1 MPTQR
6 PSWINRLILYS
17 PGLVSFAIMLPRLAS
32 AQFGFFDDGRT
43 LATAAQMAHGSWDW
57 SWDFLAGRFRPVYRL
72 FFSLPYA
79 LFGREPFWYFVA
91 NAVIFVLA
99 VVGVIALVRR
109 IGGSDTQA
117 WVTGMLFATSGP
129 VAENYYTLSKGEALQ
144 LVLLVGSLLLILSY
158 EKLHSQWRKSV
169 LLLMTML
176 VLFAAHA
183 TKETSLIMLPISLV
197 WLLGAWVRQRS
208 GRSSAHLPIYGAY
221 CLANILAGAI
231 FISLR
236 MVFVTQTA
244 QGGSYAQSYE
254 FGLSRLLA
262 STVRWSGWLIRD
274 YSYLAPLLL
283 IAVFWCL
290 RIRRIPQA
298 ETAFNSL
305 VWMGAWMGI
314 FLPWQYTV
322 EYYMLSFALGAAF
335 LGGWLLAQIIQ
346 KPVFV
351 NKWSRILTI
360 IGLAVSAIL
369 FISTLGNNI
378 STARIQLA
386 VDAANDKMLDYLV
399 QQLPTGSTV
408 WINIQASNEYIE
420 QLGYLKD
427 GWRRTDINLQ
437 LFHNPIIP
445 GNKDYIVTPFV
456 ANLPLLT
463 VRMGVIESSQL
474 TWTQDL
480 NSFLSEHPDWKQVFE
495 TDHRFQLIVTDLP
508 RLFCPWMQG
517 RNFCAVDSPILNT
530 RAFSYGWRIYQQEN
544 P

>member
-6 PSWINRLILYS
+6 PSWINRLLLYS
-17 PGLVSFAIMLPRLAS
+17 PAFLSFAIMLPRLAS

-43 LATAAQMAHGSWDW
+43 LATAAQTAHGSWDW

-79 LFGREPFWYFVA
+79 LFGKEPFWYFVA

-99 VVGVIALVRR
+99 VVGAIALVRR
-109 IGGSDTQA
+109 IGGSATQA
-117 WVTGMLFATSGP
+117 WMTGMLFATSGP

-158 EKLHSQWRKSV
+158 DKLHSLWKKSALLV
-169 LLLMTML
+169 LTVL
-176 VLFAAHA
+176 VLFSAHA
-183 TKETSLIMLPISLV
+183 TKETSLVMIPISLV
-197 WLLGAWVRQRS
+197 WLVGAWVRQRA
-208 GRSSAHLPIYGAY
+208 GRSLAHLPVYGAY

-236 MVFVTQTA
+236 MVFVTQSP
-244 QGGSYAQSYE
+244 QGDSYAGSYE

-274 YSYLAPLLL
+274 CSYLVPLLL
-283 IAVFWCL
+283 IVVFWCL

-298 ETAFNSL
+298 ATPFNSL
-305 VWMGAWMGI
+305 VWMGAWMGV

-322 EYYMLSFALGAAF
+322 EYYMLAFALGAAF

-346 KPVFV
+346 KPVFT
-351 NKWSRILTI
+351 NKWSRILTM

-369 FISTLGNNI
+369 FISTLGNNV

-399 QQLPTGSTV
+399 QHLPTGSTV
-408 WINIQASNEYIE
+408 WVNIQASNEYVE

-427 GWRRTDINLQ
+427 GLGRTDINVE

-445 GNKDYIVTPFV
+445 GNTDYIVTPFV
-456 ANLPLLT
+456 TNLPLLT
-463 VRMGVIESSQL
+463 VRMGVIETSQL
-474 TWTQDL
+474 TWNQDL
-480 NSFLSEHPDWKQVFE
+480 NSFLSKNPDWKQVFE
-495 TDHRFQLIVTDLP
+495 TDHRIQLTITDLP
-508 RLFCPWMQG
+508 RLFCPLMQG

-530 RAFSYGWRIYQQEN
+530 RTFSYGWRIYHQEN